1 MPKSNISLLIPFSL
15 LLVAMTGG
23 AAFGQEGGPTPPFN
37 SYAAMFVC
45 GQTTSDSDV
54 VRGTYATSIGIHN
67 PQSSAVTF
75 LKKVVVDLPEG
86 QKPVPPVVLNAA
98 ETLGADLAERV
109 DCSTILAALGLPAQ
123 AHVEGF
129 LVLQVPPITNPDG
142 STTPVFLDVI
152 GKNSVRPILTGV
164 SGFQIARYPAT
175 NVTN

>member
-54 VRGTYATSIGIHN
+54 VRGTYATSIGM
-67 PQSSAVTF
+67 
-75 LKKVVVDLPEG
+75 KVVVDLPEG